1 MKFEWSDEKN
11 DLNIEKHQVPF
22 EEAKEVFLDPMHIS
36 KLDHRFDY
44 FEERWITLGTTGKDN
59 ILVVANMFFDEKG
72 EEIIRIIS
80 ARCVIPQERGQKQ
93 IRKKGCFMSN
103 IKEREKFD
111 DYEMLDEYD
120 FSDGVRGRFY
130 EPKKIPV
137 SLRLDNDIVLY
148 FKKLASE
155 QKVPYQTLINAL
167 LRKELQEV

>member
-1 MKFEWSDEKN
+1 MAKKLLESSVQDE
-11 DLNIEKHQVPF
+11 
-22 EEAKEVFLDPMHIS
+22 
-36 KLDHRFDY
+36 
-44 FEERWITLGTTGKDN
+44 
-59 ILVVANMFFDEKG
+59 
-72 EEIIRIIS
+72 
-80 ARCVIPQERGQKQ
+80 Q
-93 IRKKGCFMSN
+93 IKKKGFFMSN

-120 FSDGVRGRFY
+120 FSAGIRGRFY

-167 LRKELQEV
+167 LRKKLQEV